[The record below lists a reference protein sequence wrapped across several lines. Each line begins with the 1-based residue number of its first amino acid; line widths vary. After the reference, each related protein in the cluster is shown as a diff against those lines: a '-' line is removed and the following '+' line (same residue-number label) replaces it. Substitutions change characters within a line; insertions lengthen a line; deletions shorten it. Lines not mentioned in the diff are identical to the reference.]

1 MLLDDVLE
9 WIKSLDI
16 QFDNYYIGVLDS
28 KKQMSLGVYNLKR
41 ATLPIIAL
49 GGLKNTSYN
58 IKRISL
64 LIHWNKA
71 SDESESKA
79 TELFEILMK
88 AKPKKIGIYDIN
100 FIGMLTNGPVDVGRD
115 DNGICEY
122 VIEFEIYYK
131 KQGG

>member
-28 KKQMSLGVYNLKR
+28 KKQKSLGVYNLKR

-88 AKPKKIGIYDIN
+88 AKPKKNWNI
-100 FIGMLTNGPVDVGRD
+100 
-115 DNGICEY
+115 
-122 VIEFEIYYK
+122 
-131 KQGG
+131 

>member
-88 AKPKKIGIYDIN
+88 AKPKKIGIYDVN

-131 KQGG
+131 KRGG

>member
-28 KKQMSLGVYNLKR
+28 KKQKSLGVYNLKR

-88 AKPKKIGIYDIN
+88 AKPKKIGIYDVN

-131 KQGG
+131 KRGG

>member
-28 KKQMSLGVYNLKR
+28 KKQKSLGVYNLKR

-58 IKRISL
+58 VKRISL

-88 AKPKKIGIYDIN
+88 AKLKKIGIYDVN

-131 KQGG
+131 KRGG